1 MKTWK
6 LVSGILSIVLCLF
19 VLLQSCA
26 AGTVNALEASGEVSG
41 SAGLIVSIMMLAGG
55 IVSIVT
61 RKGTKGGNIAI
72 IILYGIAALCGFTMA
87 GNFKDLNIWAFW
99 CLICAVLAAV
109 SLIKS
114 KDAKL
119 EIREHSANSK
129 KKLKLSTLNIILI
142 IIATVFIAGVSYL
155 GYCVYAEKDIPL
167 LNALFDIK
175 TNKDYTAEE
184 IANAL
189 KKDSKNIDKII
200 VYTADTDPN
209 KLMGKTGAYTG
220 KAAFSDKRY
229 KQDKK
234 DPIGGSIEVFDT
246 QDDAEARYDY
256 IKSITQKKQFLQEY
270 MYRNGKYLLRINGDL
285 KASQAE
291 EYQKIFNDIISK

>member
-114 KDAKL
+114 KDAKQ

-129 KKLKLSTLNIILI
+129 KKN
-142 IIATVFIAGVSYL
+142 
-155 GYCVYAEKDIPL
+155 
-167 LNALFDIK
+167 
-175 TNKDYTAEE
+175 
-184 IANAL
+184 
-189 KKDSKNIDKII
+189 
-200 VYTADTDPN
+200 
-209 KLMGKTGAYTG
+209 
-220 KAAFSDKRY
+220 
-229 KQDKK
+229 
-234 DPIGGSIEVFDT
+234 
-246 QDDAEARYDY
+246 
-256 IKSITQKKQFLQEY
+256 
-270 MYRNGKYLLRINGDL
+270 
-285 KASQAE
+285 
-291 EYQKIFNDIISK
+291 